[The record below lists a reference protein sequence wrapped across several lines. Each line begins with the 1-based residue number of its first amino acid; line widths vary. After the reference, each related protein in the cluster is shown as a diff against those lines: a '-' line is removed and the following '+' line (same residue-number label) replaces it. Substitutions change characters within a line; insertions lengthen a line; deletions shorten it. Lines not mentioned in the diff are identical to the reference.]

1 MTTTT
6 QTNQRTQLE
15 AYLHNE
21 IHRMAALQYYLM
33 EKKDHWGELGEQ
45 RVAITYCRLLL
56 KIPHHE
62 EVTQE
67 HANAFREELE
77 KLQQPFVGVPIDE
90 LEKMEEDM
98 KCDLLGRQ
106 VEWFK
111 EEEINGM
118 LEFLGSPFRIIVGFL
133 GTFRSVIYGPA
144 KVTFLDEYRVTEFL
158 EETARTPAAV
168 LSIAAVVGG
177 KHVCLRHESCHT
189 IFANKWQSYF
199 EYQSIDASNE
209 HLDRE
214 SATGEAFKAK
224 ALAAYG
230 CKSAEDVAKI
240 RPQFIEEMLE
250 GLIWH
255 EVGHGIVLNSLITA
269 DESAFGEA
277 LAVLGNNI
285 VAVMKE
291 FLADWAPARPA
302 GLLPEKL
309 EENFQKKFPGRV
321 VDKKEDL
328 RKYLDEAEFNQLKRA
343 FLSEPQDAES
353 IGKHIRGPLRHIV
366 NIARTS
372 AEGAS
377 KATRMLYVYLSDNW
391 FLSSGSDNFNNHTDV
406 LVSFLLPYI
415 KTNAQFD
422 FELWSQDLPLMFAR
436 VLEHYLKIVSTLE
449 KMLKAAHFDYENG
462 HLSFAEYAV
471 PVRAKVHSRE
481 SGLKEDSME
490 FLVPFYAE
498 MLENLNQ
505 TNPVLLSEIQEVL
518 TNENQKFHKAH
529 LSWLKGE
536 PESEFSEL
544 ALREYLLGEL
554 KEKGF

>member
-1 MTTTT
+1 M
-6 QTNQRTQLE
+6 N
-15 AYLHNE
+15 LHD
-21 IHRMAALQYYLM
+21 
-33 EKKDHWGELGEQ
+33 K
-45 RVAITYCRLLL
+45 
-56 KIPHHE
+56 P
-62 EVTQE
+62 
-67 HANAFREELE
+67 NA
-77 KLQQPFVGVPIDE
+77 
-90 LEKMEEDM
+90 
-98 KCDLLGRQ
+98 
-106 VEWFK
+106 
-111 EEEINGM
+111 
-118 LEFLGSPFRIIVGFL
+118 
-133 GTFRSVIYGPA
+133 
-144 KVTFLDEYRVTEFL
+144 
-158 EETARTPAAV
+158 ARTPAAV

-199 EYQSIDASNE
+199 EYQSIDASTE

-214 SATGEAFKAK
+214 ALTGEAFKAK

-230 CKSAEDVAKI
+230 CKSVEDVQKI

-255 EVGHGIVLNSLITA
+255 EIGHGIVLNSLITA

-291 FLADWAPARPA
+291 FMADWAPARPA

-309 EENFQKKFPGRV
+309 QENFQKKFPGKEL
-321 VDKKEDL
+321 DKKEDL
-328 RKYLDEAEFNQLKRA
+328 RKYLDEADFAQLKRA
-343 FLSEPQDAES
+343 FLSELQDAGS

-366 NIARTS
+366 NLARTS

-391 FLSSGSDNFNNHTDV
+391 FLGSNSDNFNNHSDV

-415 KTNAQFD
+415 KADAQFD

-449 KMLKAAHFDYENG
+449 KMLKASHFDYENRQM
-462 HLSFAEYAV
+462 SFSEYAV
-471 PVRAKVHSRE
+471 PVREKVHSRE

-518 TNENQKFHKAH
+518 ANENQKFHRAH

-536 PESEFSEL
+536 PEVEFSEL
-544 ALREYLLGEL
+544 GLREYLLGEL